1 MLESSQK
8 IGKSTEIK
16 TSEFLSLEE
25 VKAKLVKSGGKEG
38 LSMKDEDLQKVLR
51 VMKRDGGKFIEIDF
65 INGKEVYSVNV
76 EKIVSKMKIRHTA
89 KIIERKYDL
98 IAGRIFRIL
107 KKHKHLN
114 EKAVRLT
121 IHTLNN

>member
-1 MLESSQK
+1 
-8 IGKSTEIK
+8 
-16 TSEFLSLEE
+16 
-25 VKAKLVKSGGKEG
+25 
-38 LSMKDEDLQKVLR
+38 
-51 VMKRDGGKFIEIDF
+51 MKRDGGKFIEIDF

-98 IAGRIFRIL
+98 IAGRIFRVL

-114 EKAVRLT
+114 EKAVILLSINPSNQSHLFIRSA
-121 IHTLNN
+121 IFHSKA

>member
-1 MLESSQK
+1 
-8 IGKSTEIK
+8 
-16 TSEFLSLEE
+16 
-25 VKAKLVKSGGKEG
+25 
-38 LSMKDEDLQKVLR
+38 MKDEDLQKVLR
-51 VMKRDGGKFIEIDF
+51 VMKRDGGKFIEIYF

-76 EKIVSKMKIRHTA
+76 EKIVSKMKIRHVA

-114 EKAVRLT
+114 EKAVMLLFPRSNQSNLF
-121 IHTLNN
+121 IKRSAIFLSKA